1 MHPGAAL
8 GGNGVEP
15 VIALKHVKIFSFCII
30 PAGADRVRAGTSRS
44 TCIPAGAGLCREF
57 PQRLR
62 DVVNSEGERLRK

>member
-15 VIALKHVKIFSFCII
+15 VIALKQKKNSFCII
-30 PAGADRVRAGTSRS
+30 PTGADRVRAGTSRS